1 MNLLVPVCD
10 GLKKTFGIQR
20 LFWMGCMD
28 VCTTNAMH
36 YLKGLNM
43 SLDLPEIE
51 TNRPE
56 KYLVSERKKK
66 KNKQN
71 GRRNVNLYQ

>member
-1 MNLLVPVCD
+1 
-10 GLKKTFGIQR
+10 
-20 LFWMGCMD
+20 MD

-66 KNKQN
+66 KTS
-71 GRRNVNLYQ
+71 GMAAEM

>member
-1 MNLLVPVCD
+1 MYILP
-10 GLKKTFGIQR
+10 
-20 LFWMGCMD
+20 
-28 VCTTNAMH
+28 MH

-51 TNRPE
+51 TNGPG
-56 KYLVSERKKK
+56 KYIVSERKE

-71 GRRNVNLYQ
+71 GHRNVNLYQ